1 LKQAFLIKYT
11 ALPIAEILQ
20 LKKKLL
26 RGISFLGLVA
36 EQEKLENA
44 KHAIKTYQFITMTQ
58 YAANA

>member
-1 LKQAFLIKYT
+1 M
-11 ALPIAEILQ
+11 PQ

-26 RGISFLGLVA
+26 KGISFLELAA
-36 EQEKLENA
+36 EREKLENA